1 MYKVCYLWLGLDF
14 GVRLATDKNFYWR
27 STIAEMHVSAVFIEE
42 FLRPYG
48 CSCTNFMAAVNRT
61 KPKLKYNM
69 KITETQIMGIQIYFA
84 IK

>member
-1 MYKVCYLWLGLDF
+1 MG
-14 GVRLATDKNFYWR
+14 
-27 STIAEMHVSAVFIEE
+27 
-42 FLRPYG
+42 
-48 CSCTNFMAAVNRT
+48 AVNRT

>member
-1 MYKVCYLWLGLDF
+1 MYKVCYLWLGLDI
-14 GVRLATDKNFYWR
+14 GVRLATDKNFYLR
-27 STIAEMHVSAVFIEE
+27 SMVAEMHVYAVFIEE

-48 CSCTNFMAAVNRT
+48 YSCTNFMAAVNRT
-61 KPKLKYNM
+61 KPKLKYSM